1 MGLVSSLDDY
11 CWLVGANLDAGMNKK
26 EIRVYEHYTIE
37 TTLGGEEVDV
47 LDKRITSGFCSICL
61 ERKKYNGIHVTH
73 FTFIENKAIC
83 WDCNN
88 KIGG

>member
-1 MGLVSSLDDY
+1 
-11 CWLVGANLDAGMNKK
+11 MNKN

-37 TTLGGEEVDV
+37 TTLGGEEADV
-47 LDKRITSGFCSICL
+47 LDERITSGFCSICL
-61 ERKKYNGIHVTH
+61 ERKEYKEYYGTHEAH